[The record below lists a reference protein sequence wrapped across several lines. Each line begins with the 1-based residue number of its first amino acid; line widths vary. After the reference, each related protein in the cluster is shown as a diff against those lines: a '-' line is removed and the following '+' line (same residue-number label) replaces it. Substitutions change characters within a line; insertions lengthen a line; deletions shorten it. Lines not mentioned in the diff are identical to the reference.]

1 MIAGNDYDNRKRSD
15 TNDFNLYLQSPCGQY
30 RWNPSIRRPCRI
42 RVPHRPNVEDAV
54 WRIYLLG
61 DHGKEGVRLAFLP
74 NSGPLDQI
82 RRYLNAGHLRAHL
95 ERDVPA
101 QKDREAVIAF
111 FMLSE
116 MDSAQFKEKTQNE
129 ALPEISEEP
138 LKEAEAKRLN
148 ARENEDNTVQPTPD
162 QE

>member
-1 MIAGNDYDNRKRSD
+1 MTMTIETRATQTLSTSTYSHPAANTDETPLFAALAEYEYRIGQTLKM
-15 TNDFNLYLQSPCGQY
+15 LYGEY
-30 RWNPSIRRPCRI
+30 T
-42 RVPHRPNVEDAV
+42 
-54 WRIYLLG
+54 YLG
-61 DHGKEGVRLAFLP
+61 DHGKEGD
-74 NSGPLDQI
+74 G
-82 RRYLNAGHLRAHL
+82 
-95 ERDVPA
+95 PA

-116 MDSAQFKEKTQNE
+116 MDSAQFKKKTQYE

-162 QE
+162 QETKRTNALTGPQENAFVRFS